1 MTEDSQTLARDREP
15 ASPDVSTSHGGVST
29 TFQSCQ
35 SRTVCAVS
43 PAARPSSGECRVRI
57 LQCRY
62 NTNGTSDFAVTANIT
77 YSVVPVI
84 PRYSGTRLAIGSG
97 FLYCKDDHIYLVT
110 AWHNLS
116 GRNSIT
122 LDPLNS
128 KCGIPNEIA
137 IDFPH
142 AVNNGAT
149 TDYFRN
155 SIIIPIDQNGQ
166 CEYWVHSQKWP
177 RVDVAVIPLNP
188 FAKYQTETRGPEGEI
203 GYGEQTLIF
212 GSQFI
217 IPCVRHNPRPGTEAH
232 SVGDDLFIIGYP
244 EGVTDYLSNPIWKRG
259 TIAVE
264 YEQGWNGSNR
274 FLINSATR
282 KGLSGGLTIYYDK
295 KGSLPGSYGITYAG
309 EPLYIIHGVYVGRVD
324 DDDLFSAQLGIV
336 WKQVVIDE
344 IIDLKLVGISSHEIV
359 LPVVCQQNC

>member
-1 MTEDSQTLARDREP
+1 M
-15 ASPDVSTSHGGVST
+15 
-29 TFQSCQ
+29 
-35 SRTVCAVS
+35 
-43 PAARPSSGECRVRI
+43 
-57 LQCRY
+57 
-62 NTNGTSDFAVTANIT
+62 TANIT

-84 PRYSGTRLAIGSG
+84 PRYSGTCLAIGSG
-97 FLYCKDDHIYLVT
+97 FLYCKDDHVYLVT

-142 AVNNGAT
+142 ASNSGAT
-149 TDYFRN
+149 TNYFRS
-155 SIIIPIDQNGQ
+155 SIIIPIERNGQ

-177 RVDVAVIPLNP
+177 RVDVAIIPLNP
-188 FAKYQTETRGPEGEI
+188 LANYQTETRGPEGEI
-203 GYGEQTLIF
+203 QYGEQTLIL

-217 IPCVRHNPRPGTEAH
+217 IPCVRHSPRPGTKAH

-274 FLINSATR
+274 FLIDSATR

-295 KGSLPGSYGITYAG
+295 KGNLPGNYGMTYAG
-309 EPLYIIHGVYVGRVD
+309 KPLYIIHGVYVGRVD

-344 IIDLKLVGISSHEIV
+344 IIDAKLVGINSSEIV
-359 LPVVCQQNC
+359 LPPSHVDKIVEEQYPRSVDPKAYITDQPALSYLVGHIMATLESRANPKDVVSKIKNIAAEIIQTSEHGEVTLR